1 MGKIEEYGYMQI
13 ESQHSENFETCVTC
27 GKSGKE
33 SEIKKLSIV
42 LKKANIRTNIEL
54 IDIVGIEKYEEV
66 EKSVKYVE

>member
-33 SEIKKLSIV
+33 SEIKKSYKEHKVHTCLV
-42 LKKANIRTNIEL
+42 ETDKLDQKFRENDLNTYRTL
-54 IDIVGIEKYEEV
+54 L
-66 EKSVKYVE
+66 